1 MENEFNRIK
10 WFPKEAK
17 KDYLIQLTQIVRK
30 YEIDV
35 PVITCWTDEARNVEE
50 GVLNGVVDMVNSY
63 PRWEIEKN
71 FGRLINQQLRTQP
84 GKPLISGELQGGWMS
99 EVGGKLS
106 WEQDGLIPVQTQILP
121 YMHCSVVFVGLI
133 IT

>member
-1 MENEFNRIK
+1 
-10 WFPKEAK
+10 
-17 KDYLIQLTQIVRK
+17 
-30 YEIDV
+30 
-35 PVITCWTDEARNVEE
+35 
-50 GVLNGVVDMVNSY
+50 MVNSY

-106 WEQDGLIPVQTQILP
+106 WEQDGLMPIQTQNITLYALQRGFCGITHP
-121 YMHCSVVFVGLI
+121 CMCVFSLYRKHCSVVFVGLI